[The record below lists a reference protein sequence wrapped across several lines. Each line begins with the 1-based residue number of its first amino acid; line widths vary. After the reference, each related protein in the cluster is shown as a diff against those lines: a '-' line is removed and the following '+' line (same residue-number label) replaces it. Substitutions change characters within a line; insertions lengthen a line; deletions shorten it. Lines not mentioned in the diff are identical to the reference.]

1 MNFPDKGMMLDSIKG
16 SAATATLFLAY
27 ISLPLAGILPGL
39 FVPLP
44 AMYYS
49 LKSGKAV
56 GFAIVI
62 ATTALLAIIAN
73 PMALMLYL
81 VQGGIIS
88 LALPHLLDKG
98 WGGTRSI
105 VSAVALSFIF
115 LFLFV
120 TSAWLL
126 RGVDVHGMILKG
138 INSSISQTIALYE
151 KSGLKEEEIL
161 SLQQGM
167 KQAGEVVGRIYPAL
181 VLVALG
187 AIAGLNLQVL
197 RRMAEKLNRPLSLAD
212 LSRFRNPDNLI
223 WFVIVPG
230 FSLLVKNSAVSTAA
244 LNILAV
250 TLSFYFMQGM
260 AVTLHLF
267 DRFAIPRFIRIIFY
281 FLLALQPYLVVALAA
296 LGIFD
301 LWGNF
306 RAPKQQK
313 NL

>member
-16 SAATATLFLAY
+16 SVATATLFLAY

-49 LKSGKAV
+49 LKSGKAA

-62 ATTALLAIIAN
+62 AITVLLAIIAN
-73 PMALMLYL
+73 PMAMMLYL
-81 VQGGIIS
+81 VQGGFIS
-88 LALPHLLDKG
+88 IALPQLLDKG

-120 TSAWLL
+120 TIAWLL

-138 INSSISQTIALYE
+138 IDSSISQTIALYE
-151 KSGLKEEEIL
+151 KSGLKEEELLI
-161 SLQQGM
+161 LQQGM

-181 VLVALG
+181 VLIALG

-197 RRMAEKLNRPLSLAD
+197 GRMAEKLNRPLSLAE
-212 LSRFRNPDNLI
+212 LSTFRNPDHLV

-230 FSLLVKNSAVSTAA
+230 FALLVENSNVSTAA
-244 LNILAV
+244 LNVLAV
-250 TLSFYFMQGM
+250 TLSFYFVQGL
-260 AVTLHLF
+260 AVALHLF
-267 DRFAIPRFIRIIFY
+267 DRFVIPRYIRIIFY
-281 FLLALQPYLVVALAA
+281 FLLALQPYLAVAMAA

-306 RAPKQQK
+306 RAPRQQK